1 MSTSSMATL
10 EVEGTQTI
18 LPDAEGVF
26 DAIAR
31 IGYEFAQAVADLVDN
46 SVDAG
51 AEEVLI
57 RFLHDGR
64 TVSAVAIIDDGAGMD
79 ADHLDRAMAFG
90 ARMGKGEAHLGK
102 YGMGLKAAS
111 FSQCTVLTVLS
122 RRDGVVAGRRWTA
135 ENVKRDWVCEHLVSR
150 SADRHLRQHADRV
163 DTSPS
168 GTLVQWDS
176 LDGLAPAGQALNKT
190 LNIRFDHLA
199 LHLGLVFHWFI
210 QHGKLR
216 IRLDALGPSGT
227 AGIAREVKA
236 LDPFPAHQA
245 RPDYPKTFSF
255 EFPGAGTVTCEGHIW
270 RRNAGDE
277 GFRLGGGRPA
287 RRQGFYVYRNH
298 RLIQSG
304 GWNGLR
310 SDTEVHTSLARVR
323 LDIPPALDGLF
334 KPTVQKTAVA
344 MPPGFVEALRKSTDG
359 GSTFE
364 EYLLDAETAYRSA
377 AKKDVE
383 YGLVPREG
391 INRPLTE
398 YCEALF
404 GEPDEDEDT
413 VAFRW
418 ADLPSSKFFALDPKT
433 NTITLNKLY
442 RSNVLYGTRG
452 SSGDA
457 PLVKL
462 LLMLL
467 FREDLKRSK
476 RNKMNELR
484 LLAYNL
490 VLVKAVQGQ

>member
-1 MSTSSMATL
+1 MTTL

-31 IGYEFAQAVADLVDN
+31 IGYEFAQAAADLVDN

-51 AEEVLI
+51 ADDVLI

-64 TVSAVAIIDDGAGMD
+64 TVNAVAIIDNGAGM
-79 ADHLDRAMAFG
+79 AGEELDHAMAFG
-90 ARMGKGEAHLGK
+90 ARTGKGEAHLGK

-122 RRDGVVAGRRWTA
+122 RRGGKVSGRRWTA
-135 ENVKRDWVCEHLVSR
+135 ENVKRDWVCERLVSR
-150 SADRHLRQHADRV
+150 SGDQHLRRHADRV
-163 DTSPS
+163 DTSAS
-168 GTLVQWDS
+168 GTLVQWDN
-176 LDGLAPAGQALNKT
+176 LDGFAPAGQALNKT
-190 LNIRFDHLA
+190 LRSRFDQLA

-210 QHGKLR
+210 QNEALR
-216 IRLDALGPSGT
+216 IRLDSVGPTFKG
-227 AGIAREVKA
+227 AGIAQEVKA
-236 LDPFPAHQA
+236 LDPFPVHQA

-255 EFPGAGTVTCEGHIW
+255 EFPGAGVVACEGHIW
-270 RRNAGDE
+270 RRNAADE

-287 RRQGFYVYRNH
+287 RRQGFYVYRNR

-304 GWNGLR
+304 KWNGLR

-334 KPTVQKTAVA
+334 KPTVQKTSVA
-344 MPPGFVEALRKSTDG
+344 MPPGFVEALRKASDG
-359 GSTFE
+359 AMTFE
-364 EYLLDAETAYRSA
+364 DYLQDAELAYRSA
-377 AKKDVE
+377 AKKEVE

-391 INRPLTE
+391 INKPLAE
-398 YCEALF
+398 FFEEVLGEA
-404 GEPDEDEDT
+404 EDEEDT
-413 VAFRW
+413 VAFQW
-418 ADLPSSKFFALDPKT
+418 GEVPEGMFFYLDPRT

-457 PLVKL
+457 PLVKT

-476 RNKMNELR
+476 RSRMNDAR
-484 LLAYNL
+484 LLVYNIML
-490 VLVKAVQGQ
+490 REAVLSQ